1 MKESEE
7 VVLKR
12 GISGAMK
19 NVSILQR
26 EHPQI
31 IKKMTDIIKKNNSNG
46 AYWLLQPKIPELQ
59 SGEMK
64 LFFINGKFS
73 FGFHL
78 SHPTIE
84 HGAIFD
90 IREVRSDAPIWNE
103 LKIPEAIELGE
114 KVYLAL
120 RNKAPS
126 LAIIF
131 RLDIF
136 RDREKK
142 LVINE
147 LEYFGNMWFMMQHTT
162 LGESRLEDMVKA
174 LKEYLKI

>member
-19 NVSILQR
+19 DVNILQR
-26 EHPQI
+26 EDAKLVKRMKDLI
-31 IKKMTDIIKKNNSNG
+31 VKNNSNG

-73 FGFHL
+73 FGFYL
-78 SHPTIE
+78 SHQTIQ
-84 HGAIFD
+84 HGAKFD
-90 IREVRSDAPIWNE
+90 IREIRSDAPIWNE
-103 LKIPEAIELGE
+103 LNIPEVIELGE

-131 RLDIF
+131 RLDTF

-142 LVINE
+142 LVIND

-162 LGESRLEDMVKA
+162 LGESRLEDMATA
-174 LKEYLKI
+174 LKEYLQI

>member
-1 MKESEE
+1 MFG
-7 VVLKR
+7 VVNTENFR
-12 GISGAMK
+12 CSVWGIYTP
-19 NVSILQR
+19 LYHQR
-26 EHPQI
+26 
-31 IKKMTDIIKKNNSNG
+31 DIS
-46 AYWLLQPKIPELQ
+46 
-59 SGEMK
+59 
-64 LFFINGKFS
+64 
-73 FGFHL
+73 
-78 SHPTIE
+78 
-84 HGAIFD
+84 
-90 IREVRSDAPIWNE
+90 
-103 LKIPEAIELGE
+103 EAIELRE

-126 LAIIF
+126 LTIIF